1 MHLSS
6 YNIERLQAIKA
17 LIDSNLMRHYTI
29 PELAKHAGMS
39 ETNLKA
45 RFKEFFGKG
54 LYHYLLQQRFIKA
67 VYLLEETDMTLK
79 EISRKLGYKFTCNFI
94 TAFKKKYGK
103 PPIKYKR
110 NK

>member
-6 YNIERLQAIKA
+6 YHIERLQAIKA
-17 LIDSNLMRHYTI
+17 LIDSNLTRHYTI
-29 PELAKHAGMS
+29 SELAKHAGMS

-45 RFKEFFGKG
+45 SFKQLFGKG
-54 LYHYLLQQRFIKA
+54 LYHYLIQQRFVKA

-79 EISRKLGYKFTCNFI
+79 EISHKLGYKFTCNFI
-94 TAFKKKYGK
+94 TAFKRKYGK
-103 PPIKYKR
+103 PPIKYKW